1 VKNGVPFESVFE
13 SGPLTDYEQFA
24 FSIMFSEF
32 EGAGVW
38 NWSTMQFDKKD
49 E

>member
-1 VKNGVPFESVFE
+1 VKNGVPFDRIFDC
-13 SGPLTDYEQFA
+13 GLLADYERMA

-38 NWSTMQFDKKD
+38 NWSSMQFDKRD
-49 E
+49 

>member
-1 VKNGVPFESVFE
+1 VKNGVPFDRVFE
-13 SGPLTDYEQFA
+13 CDKLSGYEHFA

-38 NWSTMQFDKKD
+38 NWSSLQFDKKD
-49 E
+49 